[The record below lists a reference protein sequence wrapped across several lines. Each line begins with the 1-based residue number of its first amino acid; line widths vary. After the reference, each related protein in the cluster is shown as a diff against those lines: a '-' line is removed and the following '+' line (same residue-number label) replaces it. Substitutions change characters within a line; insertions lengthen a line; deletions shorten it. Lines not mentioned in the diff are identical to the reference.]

1 MDLSVEGRAVSTST
15 ANPRRWW
22 ALGVLATAQF
32 MVIMDTSII
41 GVALP
46 QMQRDLGFTQGDLSW
61 VFNAYVIAFGGLL
74 LLGGRLSDLLGAR
87 RVFAV
92 GWVVLTAGSVVA
104 AAAGSP
110 GVEILG
116 RAVQGA
122 GGALIAPASMT
133 LLMMLFGHDPKEL
146 GKPLALYGAAAPA
159 GGTAGVFLGGVFT
172 QWASWPWI
180 FIIYIPIGIATL
192 AATGLLPAVSR
203 RRGGIDVLGA
213 AAVTA
218 GLALAVFAIVRA
230 PETGWGS
237 AQTLLQLTGAA
248 VLLAVFLL
256 IQKASKAPLMPLSI
270 WRTPG
275 LGISNLAM
283 ALLGAAWIP
292 MWYFLNLYLQQV
304 LGYGAFASGAA
315 LLPMTALLMLFMTTL
330 TGRLLGRFGPKPLI
344 AAGLLVLAAGL
355 VWLSAVEPTGTFLV
369 DVLPASLVAAT
380 GMSLAYIPALMAA
393 MAGAPPEQAGLASG
407 IVNTTYQVGS
417 ALGLAALTALA
428 ASQGADRLGDL
439 PALTDGFSSAFLGA
453 AAIAAA
459 GALATALLMQGKKPA
474 AATAAQEPA
483 AETERVSS

>member
-1 MDLSVEGRAVSTST
+1 MSTST
-15 ANPRRWW
+15 VNPRRWW

-87 RVFAV
+87 RVFAA

-146 GKPLALYGAAAPA
+146 GEALALYGAAAPA

-237 AQTLLQLTGAA
+237 AQTLLQLTGAS

-330 TGRLLGRFGPKPLI
+330 TGRLLGRFGAKPLI

-380 GMSLAYIPALMAA
+380 GMSLAYIPALMSA

-428 ASQGADRLGDL
+428 ASQGAARLGDL
-439 PALTDGFSSAFLGA
+439 PALTAGFSSAFLGA

-459 GALATALLMQGKKPA
+459 GALATALLMKGKKSSA
-474 AATAAQEPA
+474 AAAAQEVA
-483 AETERVSS
+483 AESERVSS

>member
-1 MDLSVEGRAVSTST
+1 MSTST
-15 ANPRRWW
+15 VDPRRWW

-46 QMQRDLGFTQGDLSW
+46 RMQRDLGFTQGDLSW

-87 RVFAV
+87 RVFAA

-104 AAAGSP
+104 AAAGSA
-110 GVEILG
+110 GVEIVG

-146 GKPLALYGAAAPA
+146 GKALALYGAAAPA

-192 AATGLLPAVSR
+192 AATGLLPAVVR

-218 GLALAVFAIVRA
+218 GLALAVFAVVGA
-230 PETGWGS
+230 PEAGWGS

-315 LLPMTALLMLFMTTL
+315 LLPMTALLMIFMTTL

-380 GMSLAYIPALMAA
+380 GMSLAYIPALMSA
-393 MAGAPPEQAGLASG
+393 MASAPPEQAGLASG

-428 ASQGADRLGDL
+428 AFQGADRLGD
-439 PALTDGFSSAFLGA
+439 PAALTDGFSSAFLGA

-459 GALATALLMQGKKPA
+459 GALATALLMKGRKPSASA
-474 AATAAQEPA
+474 AVQEPA
-483 AETERVSS
+483 ADTERVSS